1 MASFAFARKRKETEL
16 SKQGGEAIPPGLLR
30 LKKDFEEL
38 DLPRTM
44 KMNMNPDDISTFTVD
59 LVPAEGP
66 WRGGLFVFKF
76 TVNTMSYP
84 HEPPVA
90 LCLTQVYHPNINKE
104 GKICLNVLRDDWK
117 PFYTITTVLQSLQLL
132 FTELVN
138 PDDPL
143 NKEAAALMKQN
154 ERRFDSVV
162 RDTIR
167 GGISVDGVMYRGNLA
182 R

>member
-1 MASFAFARKRKETEL
+1 VL
-16 SKQGGEAIPPGLLR
+16 V
-30 LKKDFEEL
+30 DF
-38 DLPRTM
+38 
-44 KMNMNPDDISTFTVD
+44 S
-59 LVPAEGP
+59 
-66 WRGGLFVFKF
+66 
-76 TVNTMSYP
+76 
-84 HEPPVA
+84 
-90 LCLTQVYHPNINKE
+90 CQVYHPNINKE

-132 FTELVN
+132 FTVLSLILLKCTSCLASTNISERLSCDLQLLQELVN